1 MAAGVLFWSLRE
13 VLIHLFAGVV
23 LAMALC
29 TLVGELRS
37 RKPMPRSMALLICLV
52 GLVLVVSMATAI
64 VVPPFTEQ
72 FHQLLLQLPSAA
84 KELWKLAIG
93 AINQTSE
100 MVY

>member
-1 MAAGVLFWSLRE
+1 MATGVLFWSLRE

-52 GLVLVVSMATAI
+52 GLVLVVL
-64 VVPPFTEQ
+64 VVLAA
-72 FHQLLLQLPSAA
+72 LLYPRS
-84 KELWKLAIG
+84 
-93 AINQTSE
+93 
-100 MVY
+100 